1 LLEEITKKMDRG
13 DYTSIHIISH
23 GGQGIISQPRL
34 TEMTFLIAETI
45 AIIAFLALFSSFFLL
60 LKYNS
65 DIGLGNCGDRSHY
78 RYS

>member
-1 LLEEITKKMDRG
+1 LLEEITKKIDRG

-23 GGQGIISQPRL
+23 GRQGIISQPRL

-45 AIIAFLALFSSFFLL
+45 AIIAFLYFFSSFFFFLQ
-60 LKYNS
+60 YNS
-65 DIGLGNCGDRSHY
+65 DIGLCNRGDRSQY